1 MVHDEVEKALLE
13 EVETVKNCE
22 KKLKQCMDRCVNQVR
37 STLFNNMLN
46 NKSIL
51 RNSFYNA
58 FQLTNHRAMQ
68 HQLQID
74 VQNKKTALGIDRV
87 CHQMNNFSRGL
98 QYYGGIER
106 YDPR

>member
-13 EVETVKNCE
+13 EVETLNNCE
-22 KKLKQCMDRCVNQVR
+22 KKLKQFMNRCVDQVR
-37 STLFNNMLN
+37 SMLFNNMPN
-46 NKSIL
+46 NITIL
-51 RNSFYNA
+51 KNSFYDA
-58 FQLTNHRAMQ
+58 FQLTNNRAMQ

-74 VQNKKTALGIDRV
+74 MQNKETALGIDRV